1 MKKRA
6 FLPPSGVHLT
16 IKPKFYTKY
25 VKQLPKYYQDFW
37 NLKKEAANIAP
48 EGALVKTWREL
59 GNLLARFE
67 AYAKANPTQKEL
79 FCRLK
84 DNYKFLQTAYLFGT
98 EYTSS
103 VNFDSVDKEVKEEW
117 KRFIKTYPDSPTTP
131 FIKEMLLLNKY
142 EDMYSIQQ
150 KLIRFQ
156 ETSNYP
162 LLKTCTFKR

>member
-1 MKKRA
+1 M
-6 FLPPSGVHLT
+6 GEGIVELT
-16 IKPKFYTKY
+16 LQTKFYTKY
-25 VKQLPKYYQDFW
+25 VKQLPKYYQDYW
-37 NLKKEAANIAP
+37 YLIKDAENIAP
-48 EGALVKTWREL
+48 DACLIITWHEL
-59 GNLLARFE
+59 SNLLARYE
-67 AYAKANPTQKEL
+67 AYVKEYPTQKEL

-84 DNYKFLQTAYLFGT
+84 DAYKFLQSAFLFGVDN
-98 EYTSS
+98 TST
-103 VNFDSVDKEVKEEW
+103 VDFDSVVDKKVKEEW